1 MIKELIKK
9 FLNERFLLNSSAE
22 IDEDASLIENGVVDS
37 LGVLEI
43 VGFIEEKFRFEVQD
57 EDLTS
62 DNLDSVNKIVR
73 FVERKM
79 GA

>member
-9 FLNERFLLNSSAE
+9 FLNERFLFNQAAE
-22 IDEDASLIENGVVDS
+22 IDEDASLIENGLVDS

-43 VGFIEEKFRFEVQD
+43 VGFIEEQFQLEVQD